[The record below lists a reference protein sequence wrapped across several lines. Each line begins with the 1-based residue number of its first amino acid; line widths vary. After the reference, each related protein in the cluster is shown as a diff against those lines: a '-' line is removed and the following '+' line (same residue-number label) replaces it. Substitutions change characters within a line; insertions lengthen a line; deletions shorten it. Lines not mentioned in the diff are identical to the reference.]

1 MSYIFVQHLPGPSL
15 SLFKDGGRMD
25 EPEQVRLRVTGMTC
39 AMCTQTVERTLGDL
53 TGVSEVDV
61 NLATESVV
69 VGYDPSLVDIE
80 AMAEVVAGAG
90 YRVIDE
96 NAEREEVRAAVEA
109 DLAAKLNRAIVGI
122 TLGVALMV
130 WMNLPGQMPEW
141 APWAM
146 LVMAMPAFVYTSHGI
161 FAAAARSLR
170 HRVLNMDV
178 MYSIGIGIA
187 FAASLLATFGVLPM
201 DFIFYETALMLAGF
215 LMVGRYLEAR
225 AKGRT
230 SDAIE
235 KLIGLQPKTAMVVR
249 DGQETEVPI
258 DQVGVG
264 DLVIARPG
272 ERLAADG
279 TVEEG
284 RSYVDEAMVTGEPLA
299 KLKTEGE
306 VVIGGTLNTS
316 GVLRFRAD
324 RVGRDTLL
332 SQIIRM
338 VEEAQGSRPQIQ
350 RIADRA
356 VTWFIPVIL
365 TIAIGS
371 AAVWY
376 LALGS
381 TPLFAVTV
389 LISILVIACPCALGL
404 ATPTAITVGIG
415 RGAELGI
422 LVKNGEA
429 LEVSEGLTTMVFDKT
444 GTLTEGK
451 PEVMD
456 VVPLGTDQNELLAL
470 AASVEKGSLHP
481 LADAVVRRAE
491 TDGLTVL
498 EGSDHETF
506 DGKGVA
512 ATVGGRRVLVGS
524 RRLLDDNGVTSGS
537 AMDVARGLE
546 AEGKTVILV
555 AVDDWVAGV
564 IAIADNLRPTSEEA
578 VRQLH
583 SMGLSTSLITGDNQT
598 TGEAIGRRL
607 GMGKVMAQVLPQD
620 KAQEVKRLQ
629 DGGEVVAF
637 VGDGINDAPALAQA
651 HVGIAVGGG
660 TDIAIESGDIVLM
673 RDDPMDA
680 VSAVQLSRKVM
691 GRIKLNLFWAFAYNV
706 ALVPLA
712 AGLLYPAYG
721 ITFQPEWAGLAMA
734 LSSVT
739 VVSLSL
745 LLRRYV
751 PPARLAEG
759 KGGAGGEEGSS
770 RTASATPRPT
780 T

>member
-1 MSYIFVQHLPGPSL
+1 
-15 SLFKDGGRMD
+15 MD

-53 TGVSEVDV
+53 PGVSEVEV

-69 VGYDPSLVDIE
+69 VEYDPSLVE
-80 AMAEVVAGAG
+80 PEEMADAVADAG

-96 NAEREEVRAAVEA
+96 NAEREEVKAAVEA
-109 DLAAKLNRAIVGI
+109 EMAAKLNRAIVGI
-122 TLGVALMV
+122 AMGVGLMV

-146 LVMAMPAFVYTSHGI
+146 LVVATPAFVYTSHGI
-161 FAAAARSLR
+161 FSAAARSLR

-178 MYSIGIGIA
+178 MYSMGIGIA

-215 LMVGRYLEAR
+215 LMIGRYLEAR

-316 GVLRFRAD
+316 GMLRFRAD

-332 SQIIRM
+332 AQIIRM

-371 AAVWY
+371 AAIWY

-422 LVKNGEA
+422 LVKNGGA
-429 LEVSEGLTTMVFDKT
+429 LEVSQGLTTMVFDKT

-451 PEVMD
+451 PEVVD
-456 VVPLGTDQNELLAL
+456 VVPFETDQNELLAL

-491 TDGLTVL
+491 TDGLTVP
-498 EGSDHETF
+498 EGFDHETF
-506 DGKGVA
+506 DGKGVV

-524 RRLLDDNGVTSGS
+524 RRLLEDQGVMVE
-537 AMDVARGLE
+537 AVMEVAEGLE

-555 AVDDWVAGV
+555 AVDDGVAGV
-564 IAIADNLRPTSEEA
+564 IAIADSLRPTSEEA

-583 SMGLSTSLITGDNQT
+583 SMGISTSLITGDNRT

-620 KAQEVKRLQ
+620 KAKEVKRLQ

-691 GRIKLNLFWAFAYNV
+691 GRIKLNLFWAFAYNM
-706 ALVPLA
+706 ALIPLA

-721 ITFQPEWAGLAMA
+721 ITFRPEWAGLAMA

-759 KGGAGGEEGSS
+759 RGGAGGVKGSAKA
-770 RTASATPRPT
+770 TAAAPRPT